1 MLGLPQVTWALT
13 IVGKCHP
20 VQMAAYLISQ
30 LVGSLI
36 GALLLSLTL
45 DDDKAGSLGS
55 NTVDDDGVGGAFLG
69 EMMGTMLLVLVV
81 LETAVNSGA
90 VTTQEQGK
98 QNLAPIAI
106 GLAVFMAHVVLIP
119 ITGCSINPTRSFGPA
134 ILSGKPSN
142 SWLFWVAPLCG
153 STVGSLLWFVVQMF
167 APNKVAAA
175 PADDKDDD
183 DEEEERDEDDA

>member
-1 MLGLPQVTWALT
+1 
-13 IVGKCHP
+13 
-20 VQMAAYLISQ
+20 MAAYLISQ

-36 GALLLSLTL
+36 GALLLSLTVG
-45 DDDKAGSLGS
+45 DNDATNSLGS
-55 NTVDDDGVGGAFLG
+55 NSVDDDGVGGAFLG

-106 GLAVFMAHVVLIP
+106 GLAVFMAHVMLIP

-153 STVGSLLWFVVQMF
+153 STLGSLLWFVVQMF
-167 APNKVAAA
+167 DPNKVAAA

-183 DEEEERDEDDA
+183 DDDEEERDEDDA